1 MKDKKVMI
9 GLSGGINSM
18 ALLCW
23 LAEQPNRPTDLWLFY
38 AHFNEH
44 SPDTWDFVQSGME
57 YAKKHFNVHQLIT
70 HNSVLDF
77 FYEQKMI
84 PRPMDAMKQYFG
96 YKEEVGEEL
105 PF

>member
-38 AHFNEH
+38 AHFKEH

-57 YAKKHFNVHQLIT
+57 YAKNTSMFTSLLHIIAFLI
-70 HNSVLDF
+70 F
-77 FYEQKMI
+77 FMNK
-84 PRPMDAMKQYFG
+84 R
-96 YKEEVGEEL
+96 
-105 PF
+105 